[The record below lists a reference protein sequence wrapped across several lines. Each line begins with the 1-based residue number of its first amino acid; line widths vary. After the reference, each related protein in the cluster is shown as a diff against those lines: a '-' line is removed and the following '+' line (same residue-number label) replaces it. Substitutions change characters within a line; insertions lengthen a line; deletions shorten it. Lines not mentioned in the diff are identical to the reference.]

1 MLAIERLT
9 LPQQASTNHSK
20 TIEEL
25 SNALDSVSDAIG
37 LCTIESKLIR
47 SQHVQTAIAK
57 LYIAV
62 FLFFGDV
69 ILWYKSSS
77 TSKVLHSLH
86 RDFSE
91 RFRKSIDTI
100 KVQAE
105 AVRNAA
111 EMGSQA
117 EVRVVRLD
125 VEHLREELNDARI
138 GLSGELRALAEY
150 LVWQHGEN
158 VKQHE
163 LTQALLSAF
172 RADTLGFPM
181 LRSIT
186 PEPRGEVTNTPAL
199 PAPAQTSELPVL
211 PPLDFHA
218 VHELLQK
225 LVSWQM
231 EHGCCGVRLHPK
243 PSQALFDQSLAQVV
257 NKWLCTPAQQVLYL
271 EFLSSDQTSRVDHAL
286 AGQITRVLTEAKV
299 PVVVFGQ
306 LLRRK
311 ERDQADKEGD
321 ADLVLAMLSLAMEV
335 MQQLPKDDR
344 AASPVWSALQD
355 PGSSCQ
361 VDFTT
366 ATAILEAAF
375 HAAPNNL
382 HVVLLGYPTLWSA
395 DESKIKRLLDLV
407 REAKRSDETGVRMI
421 IISPRKLHNTLKVLR
436 AEETVSLRASS
447 VNRWLQAPIVI
458 RRAKPDKP

>member
-1 MLAIERLT
+1 M
-9 LPQQASTNHSK
+9 
-20 TIEEL
+20 
-25 SNALDSVSDAIG
+25 
-37 LCTIESKLIR
+37 
-47 SQHVQTAIAK
+47 QTAIAK

-62 FLFFGDV
+62 FLFFGDA

-91 RFRKSIDTI
+91 RFRKSIDVI

-111 EMGSQA
+111 ELGSQA

-186 PEPRGEVTNTPAL
+186 PEPKSEATNMLAL
-199 PAPAQTSELPVL
+199 PAAAQTSELPVL
-211 PPLDFHA
+211 PSLDFHA

-231 EHGCCGVRLHPK
+231 EHDGCGVRMHSK
-243 PSQALFDQSLAQVV
+243 PSQTLFDQSLTQVV
-257 NKWLCTPAQQVLYL
+257 NKWLCTPAQQLLYL

-286 AGQITRVLTEAKV
+286 AGQITKVLSEAKL
-299 PVVVFGQ
+299 PVVMFGQ
-306 LLRRK
+306 MLRRK
-311 ERDQADKEGD
+311 ERGQAEKDSD
-321 ADLVLAMLSLAMEV
+321 ADLVFAMLTLAMDV
-335 MQQLPKDDR
+335 IQQLPKDDR
-344 AASPVWSALQD
+344 ALSPVWSALQD
-355 PGSSCQ
+355 HDPSCK

-366 ATAILEAAF
+366 ATGVLEAAF
-375 HAAPNNL
+375 HAAPDNL
-382 HVVLLGYPTLWSA
+382 HIVLLGYPTLWSA
-395 DESKIKRLLDLV
+395 NETKIKRMLDLV
-407 REAKRSDETGVRMI
+407 RESKRSDETGVRMI
-421 IISPRKLHNTLKVLR
+421 IISPRKLHNTLKVLH
-436 AEETVSLRASS
+436 AEEIVSLRASS
-447 VNRWLQAPIVI
+447 INRWLQGPIVI
-458 RRAKPDKP
+458 RRAKPDKA